1 MSKLLYRLIT
11 YIIYIYIV
19 KGTRLVPH
27 RLFKLA
33 DNIAAYLEQNE
44 KVSEEYA
51 DYLLDKRHS

>member
-1 MSKLLYRLIT
+1 MSKLLYRLTT

-19 KGTRLVPH
+19 KGARLLPH

-33 DNIAAYLEQNE
+33 DNIAAYLEQTGR
-44 KVSEEYA
+44 VSEEYA